1 MRVTILGVFFDTH
14 IFSNRE
20 KKFTLSSPTKTD
32 MVNIFYWWHI
42 SPPRKWKRG
51 FLVLSSTIII
61 ASATTLLLYASLT
74 GTATGVFG
82 EHVRT
87 HPIFYQVMIWFL
99 NIATGTYLIGY
110 LINI

>member
-1 MRVTILGVFFDTH
+1 MAH
-14 IFSNRE
+14 ITTTVKGRE
-20 KKFTLSSPTKTD
+20 
-32 MVNIFYWWHI
+32 V
-42 SPPRKWKRG
+42 

-74 GTATGVFG
+74 GTATGALG